1 MTTATAASASAS
13 SEIAHRPF
21 ERATHRS
28 QDAMDVPYATIKMF
42 TDFGCVAQKPLA
54 PEAVEEMVGF
64 WATIQQ
70 LVATKQFSVALAKRC
85 VAKTATEARRLAGD
99 APHFSGFDVREAI
112 SMVRGQATGTAGFLC
127 RPDWG

>member
-1 MTTATAASASAS
+1 MTTATPTSFTAT
-13 SEIAHRPF
+13 ETPDRPL

-28 QDAMDVPYATIKMF
+28 QEAMDVPYATIKMF
-42 TDFGCVAQKPLA
+42 TDFGCVARKPLA

-64 WATIQQ
+64 WGTIQQ

-85 VAKTATEARRLAGD
+85 VANTAKEARRLAGD
-99 APHFSGFDVREAI
+99 APHLSGFDVREAI
-112 SMVRGQATGTAGFLC
+112 SMVRGQATSTAGFLC